1 MTRPVSPTAPRG
13 AEETLQS
20 SSAPRH
26 ASAAFAA
33 AIAAVAAD
41 QLTKSQAFA
50 YVARNGDL
58 ELNSF
63 LAITAGT
70 NSGIAFG
77 LATALHPLLLVGMAG
92 AISVWILILIRR
104 SQGLLRQAALGI
116 ILGGALG
123 NIIDRARLSAV
134 RDFIDLH
141 WESWHWPTFNL
152 ADAFI
157 VTGLLLIVFLPDPTR
172 SEPCDERSGDATV
185 AKTGT

>member
-1 MTRPVSPTAPRG
+1 MTRSKLPMVDVKEALQRAPP
-13 AEETLQS
+13 
-20 SSAPRH
+20 PRH

-33 AIAAVAAD
+33 AIAAVAVD
-41 QLTKSQAFA
+41 QLSKSQAFA

-77 LATALHPLLLVGMAG
+77 LATALHPLLLVGIAV
-92 AISVWILILIRR
+92 AISVWILILVRT
-104 SQGLLRQAALGI
+104 SHGLLRQTSLGAL
-116 ILGGALG
+116 LGGALG
-123 NIIDRARLSAV
+123 NIIDRARLGAV

-141 WESWHWPTFNL
+141 WEGWHWPTFNL

-157 VTGLLLIVFLPDPTR
+157 MTGVLLLVFGPDLA
-172 SEPCDERSGDATV
+172 RSGPGDDRTRAPPAGKET
-185 AKTGT
+185 